1 MATFMIPGEV
11 ITSVRALGSGAPD
24 TGFYEA
30 KITSIER
37 HASRPTSRRVNLSFN
52 NGFTCFDWMNV
63 PYTNDGQILSGYSEE
78 VNGELVL
85 NGKGRGMVAAAK
97 AVFHAAGYTDEQM
110 KEAGGVSDDW
120 LTASTVYVEWHHR
133 RDLDSAYGRVVRF
146 MDEDNFN
153 RLKGTVPAIA
163 QQAETGASVSTP
175 TGALA
180 ATVAPAPAGVP
191 NGAGAVL
198 PPPPNAR
205 TITA

>member
-1 MATFMIPGEV
+1 MATFMIPGDV
-11 ITSVRALGSGAPD
+11 ITNVRALGSSAPD

-30 KITSIER
+30 KIVSIER

-52 NGFTCFDWMNV
+52 NGFTCIDWMNV
-63 PYTNDGQILSGYSEE
+63 PYTTDGQILSGYSEE
-78 VNGELVL
+78 VNGALVL

-97 AVFHAAGYTDEQM
+97 AVFCSAGYTDEQM

-120 LTASTVYVEWHHR
+120 LTGRTVYVEWHDK
-133 RDLDSAYGRVVRF
+133 RDLDAAYGRVVRF
-146 MDEDNFN
+146 LDEATFN

-163 QQAETGASVSTP
+163 QKAEIGASVNAP

-180 ATVAPAPAGVP
+180 ATVAPAPAGAP